1 MTTLENIT
9 KQMQSLELEILRQQ
23 AYILKHGKLNDSGEY
38 DEQWEQYKKEAKY
51 NLDKWESM
59 KKMRDNLKLAA

>member
-9 KQMQSLELEILRQQ
+9 KQMQSLELEISRQQ
-23 AYILKHGKLNDSGEY
+23 AYILKHGELNDSGEY
-38 DEQWEQYKKEAKY
+38 DKQWEEYKKEAKY
-51 NLDKWESM
+51 NLDKWDSM